1 MNSAVQLRE
10 QLISRGSRGFIGL
23 QRKFRSMDEDGS
35 KTLNLME
42 FKKALKEMALKLTD
56 MQMQQLFAYFDS
68 DKSGTI
74 DINEFLV
81 GVRVR
86 N

>member
-1 MNSAVQLRE
+1 
-10 QLISRGSRGFIGL
+10 
-23 QRKFRSMDEDGS
+23 MDDDGNKS
-35 KTLNLME
+35 LNLVE

-56 MQMQQLFAYFDS
+56 MQMHQLFAYFDA

-74 DINEFLV
+74 DFDEFLV

-86 N
+86 